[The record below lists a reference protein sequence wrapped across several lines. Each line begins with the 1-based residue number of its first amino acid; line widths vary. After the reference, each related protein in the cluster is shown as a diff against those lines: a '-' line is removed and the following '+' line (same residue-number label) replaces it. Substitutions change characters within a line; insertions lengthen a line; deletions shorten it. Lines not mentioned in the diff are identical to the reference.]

1 VSLIIYWLFQFKSA
15 DVLLFNQNLIFKLQI
30 SSSTMSNLT
39 YLNPLLKDNLD
50 GQNTNLTLNKVSPTS
65 NDEALQQLY

>member
-1 VSLIIYWLFQFKSA
+1 MSLIIYWLFQFKSA